1 MFHEFQHWKIW
12 PGLFVTLFSED
23 STHNHART
31 TRTRI
36 AMFTNPTLS
45 VETRAQNRKRNSD
58 AHAGEAIPGLP
69 THLVV
74 AHILRSEYFDDP
86 ADLARLPAVSSA
98 MRDTMAGTGLCV
110 EELDEETALEL
121 GCLSALQRL
130 DRRGHLSREEPFC
143 QAAARGGHL
152 EEMQLMSENG
162 CPWNEYT
169 C

>member
-1 MFHEFQHWKIW
+1 
-12 PGLFVTLFSED
+12 
-23 STHNHART
+23 
-31 TRTRI
+31 
-36 AMFTNPTLS
+36 
-45 VETRAQNRKRNSD
+45 
-58 AHAGEAIPGLP
+58 
-69 THLVV
+69 
-74 AHILRSEYFDDP
+74 
-86 ADLARLPAVSSA
+86 